1 MLSTIKHI
9 ILFKQPCCEVSHE
22 LPEITQY
29 LTLKSL
35 SIPSLP
41 GRPMSVQV
49 LSSGTGAQQQG
60 FGGGGGGGA
69 RQRLGSRPSG

>member
-1 MLSTIKHI
+1 MKSAINKLTEMS
-9 ILFKQPCCEVSHE
+9 SRR
-22 LPEITQY
+22 Y
-29 LTLKSL
+29 TLKSL

-60 FGGGGGGGA
+60 FGGGGGGGGGA